1 MILQTEMMC
10 VSHLNDI
17 ISFSSF
23 YTNSI
28 FTDKWNNIFL
38 KVFITLI
45 FSTCFRF
52 HFRWAVVKCFFT
64 LLIVLIPYFLLIS
77 IVQTKRQWWGHAGSY
92 TCDLIKFA
100 MQNCTN
106 CLYLYYLSAYQ
117 HIEID
122 IVATPKNRYSLQNL

>member
-1 MILQTEMMC
+1 MMC

-52 HFRWAVVKCFFT
+52 HFRWAVVKYFFYIT
-64 LLIVLIPYFLLIS
+64 HRSYSLFSTYFDCSNETTMVGSCWFIHMRLDQICDAKLHKLFIFVLSIS
-77 IVQTKRQWWGHAGSY
+77 
-92 TCDLIKFA
+92 
-100 MQNCTN
+100 
-106 CLYLYYLSAYQ
+106 LSAHRNRYCSNTKKSILSPKSM
-117 HIEID
+117 IEI
-122 IVATPKNRYSLQNL
+122 I